1 MSMVLAGKKGG
12 TLADINVTPMID
24 VLLVL
29 LIIFMVVQQGMQRGL
44 AVQVPPVSSTSPGS
58 PEQLVLEVR
67 PGPEYLLNSQPIA
80 PAGLEARLREVFA
93 PRARKVVFVKGAE
106 SLSYGQVV
114 HALDASRAA
123 GVEVVGVVP
132 RGPARGAGE

>member
-1 MSMVLAGKKGG
+1 MAMVLAGKKGG

-44 AVQVPPVSSTSPGS
+44 AVQVPPAGPPVAGS
-58 PEQLVLEVR
+58 PEQFVLEVR
-67 PGPEYLLNSQPIA
+67 PGPEYLLNGQPIA
-80 PAGLEARLREVFA
+80 PAGLEARLRQVFA
-93 PRARKVVFVKGAE
+93 PRARKVVFVEGAE

-114 HALDASRAA
+114 HALDAARAA

-132 RGPARGAGE
+132 RAASGGARE

>member
-1 MSMVLAGKKGG
+1 MAMALAGKKAG

-44 AVQVPPVSSTSPGS
+44 AVQVPPVSPSVPGS
-58 PEQLVLEVR
+58 PEQFVLEVR
-67 PGPEYLLNSQPIA
+67 PGPEYLLNRQPID
-80 PAGLEARLREVFA
+80 PAGLEQTLREVFA
-93 PRARKVVFVKGAE
+93 PRARRVIFVKGAE
-106 SLSYGQVV
+106 GLSYGQVV
-114 HALDASRAA
+114 LALDAARSA

-132 RGPARGAGE
+132 RTPEP

>member
-1 MSMVLAGKKGG
+1 MAMVLVGRKGG
-12 TLADINVTPMID
+12 ALTDINVIPMID

-44 AVQVPPVSSTSPGS
+44 AVQVPPVSPPAHAG
-58 PEQLVLEVR
+58 PEQFVLEVR
-67 PGPEYLLNSQPIA
+67 AGPEYLLNHEPIA
-80 PAGLEARLREVFA
+80 PAQLEFRLREVFA
-93 PRARKVVFVKGAE
+93 PRARKVVLVRGEE

-114 HALDASRAA
+114 HALDAARAA

-132 RGPARGAGE
+132 RTSKP

>member
-67 PGPEYLLNSQPIA
+67 PGVPAQQPADRPGGAGGAA
-80 PAGLEARLREVFA
+80 PGGVRA
-93 PRARKVVFVKGAE
+93 PRAQGGVREGRGEPELRPGGA
-106 SLSYGQVV
+106 
-114 HALDASRAA
+114 RA
-123 GVEVVGVVP
+123 
-132 RGPARGAGE
+132 

>member
-1 MSMVLAGKKGG
+1 MAMALAGKKAG

-29 LIIFMVVQQGMQRGL
+29 LILFMVVQQGMQRGV
-44 AVQVPPVSSTSPGS
+44 AVQVPPASPSVPES
-58 PEQLVLEVR
+58 PEQFVLEVR
-67 PGPEYLLNSQPIA
+67 PGPEYLLNRRQID
-80 PAGLEARLREVFA
+80 PARLEPSLREVFA
-93 PRARKVVFVKGAE
+93 PRARGVVFVKGAE

-114 HALDASRAA
+114 HALDAARGA

-132 RGPARGAGE
+132 RTPAP

>member
-1 MSMVLAGKKGG
+1 MAMVLAGNKGG

-44 AVQVPPVSSTSPGS
+44 AVQVPPAGSLVPGS

-67 PGPEYLLNSQPIA
+67 PGPEYLLNRQPIA
-80 PAGLEARLREVFA
+80 PAVLEARLREVFA
-93 PRARKVVFVKGAE
+93 PRARKVVFVRGAE

-114 HALDASRAA
+114 HALDAARAA

-132 RGPARGAGE
+132 RGPTRGAGE